1 MHDKS
6 LRQDQISAAKKFLS
20 LLDARVKLDGDFT
33 LKGSTSLDAPSM
45 VAASAVLDS

>member
-6 LRQDQISAAKKFLS
+6 LCQDQISAANKFLT
-20 LLDARVKLDGDFT
+20 LLDPRGKLDGNFT
-33 LKGSTSLDAPSM
+33 HKGSSSLDAPSM